1 MKADPKKI
9 ATFAKIKFRTVGVK
23 FLSIILFFVTP
34 VDGVFHVL
42 NQ

>member
-9 ATFAKIKFRTVGVK
+9 ATFTNIKLRTVGVK

-34 VDGVFHVL
+34 VDGVFHVF